1 MILSTL
7 LPLTLGHKWQY
18 DINMPVLYGGDVNT
32 VDLRCDSGSVDHNKI
47 VVAAVGDSITVGAT
61 CSDPGGF
68 VRVLQAA
75 LEADPN
81 TANMFDVRDCGQCG
95 HDCVRKNHGNVKH
108 ATYWY
113 TGAMNESLAMKP
125 DMVIFMLGTN
135 DADEW
140 YNTSKYYQQDFL
152 DLVDEYVMLP
162 SKPKIYTMIPPPY
175 GNTTCIGN
183 PNPTCLKPFDKE
195 CTINCVLPK
204 LVPLLTAQI
213 NAKKPQLDPP
223 IPELEVIDLLT
234 FLGGPDHTN
243 KSAQPG
249 LHPNCDG
256 YELIGNYL
264 KHRIPFV

>member
-125 DMVIFMLGTN
+125 DMVLFMLGTN

-140 YNTSKYYQQDFL
+140 YNTSEYYQQDFL

-183 PNPTCLKPFDKE
+183 PNPTCM
-195 CTINCVLPK
+195 
-204 LVPLLTAQI
+204 
-213 NAKKPQLDPP
+213 PQA
-223 IPELEVIDLLT
+223 V
-234 FLGGPDHTN
+234 
-243 KSAQPG
+243 
-249 LHPNCDG
+249 
-256 YELIGNYL
+256 
-264 KHRIPFV
+264 R